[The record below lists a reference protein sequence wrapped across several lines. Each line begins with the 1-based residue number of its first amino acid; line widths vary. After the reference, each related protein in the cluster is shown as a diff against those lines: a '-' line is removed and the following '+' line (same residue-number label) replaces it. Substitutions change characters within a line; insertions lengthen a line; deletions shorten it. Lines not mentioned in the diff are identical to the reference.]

1 MQTADAVFYYPLLQE
16 TAKTVR
22 GYCLRHGF
30 NYEQYVGIKR
40 GNVPWQASYNRVYML
55 KEMIDRGVEGWV
67 LYLDADAYI
76 HDMDFD
82 LAAYLEE
89 RSDKAAIFA
98 GYSLGTIPYDI
109 NSGGFAVNLSHPVGK
124 SLVLDWYE
132 TVRRISDEHFAVAI
146 HWQHDLANDQHLL
159 FQVLENYVE
168 NLDCGGSIIF
178 ERSNQSYVNS
188 GPFIRQHLRS
198 MYDSFDDR
206 MRAVSDL
213 VGSVANDL
221 SDVRDNGGPGMYLQT
236 THSGFLTS
244 CGRRVANGVETT
256 GAAGGLLFGPYTSA
270 EAGRYHVRLFGKAR
284 PPVGASFDVVSDVA
298 ARRGHVVYTSRHVQF
313 DKCSS
318 GLLIDYPLVLDED
331 VDDLEIRIT
340 VEADADMI
348 VSAVQLIPVG

>member
-22 GYCLRHGF
+22 AYCLRHGF
-30 NYEQYVGIKR
+30 DYEQYVGVKR

-82 LAAYLEE
+82 LAAYFEE

-98 GYSLGTIPYDI
+98 GYSLGKIPYDI

-124 SLVLDWYE
+124 SLILDWYE
-132 TVRRISDEHFAVAI
+132 TVRRIGDENFAVAV

-159 FQVLENYVE
+159 FQVLERYVE
-168 NLDCGGSIIF
+168 SLDCGGSIIF
-178 ERSNQSYVNS
+178 ERSNESYVNS

-206 MRAVSDL
+206 MRAVKDL
-213 VGSVANDL
+213 VAGIANDPAE
-221 SDVRDNGGPGMYLQT
+221 VRNHGGPGMYLKA
-236 THSGFLTS
+236 THPRFLTS
-244 CGRRVANGVETT
+244 CGRRVANGVATT
-256 GAAGGLLFGPYTSA
+256 DSAGALLFGPYTSA
-270 EAGRYHVRLFGKAR
+270 EAGRYRVRLFGKAR
-284 PPVGASFDVVSDVA
+284 PAPGASFGVASDVA
-298 ARRGHVVYTSRHVQF
+298 ARRGHVVYTSCHVMF
-313 DKCSS
+313 DEPIS
-318 GLLIDYPLVLDED
+318 GLLIDYPLVLKED
-331 VDDLEIRIT
+331 VDDLEIRIE
-340 VEADADMI
+340 VGADADMV
-348 VSAVQLIPVG
+348 VSALQLLPVA